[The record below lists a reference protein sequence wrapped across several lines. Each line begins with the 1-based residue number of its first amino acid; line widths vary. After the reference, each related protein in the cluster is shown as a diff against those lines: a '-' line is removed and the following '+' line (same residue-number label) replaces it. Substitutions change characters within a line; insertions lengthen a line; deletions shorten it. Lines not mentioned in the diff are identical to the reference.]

1 MLQARMRLKILYNLY
16 QMEDML
22 NDAFGFARH
31 DVNDFDED
39 NGLQDSMGRDEGT
52 INLDTLLKNYNK
64 PSYVYG
70 QSS

>member
-1 MLQARMRLKILYNLY
+1 
-16 QMEDML
+16 MEDML